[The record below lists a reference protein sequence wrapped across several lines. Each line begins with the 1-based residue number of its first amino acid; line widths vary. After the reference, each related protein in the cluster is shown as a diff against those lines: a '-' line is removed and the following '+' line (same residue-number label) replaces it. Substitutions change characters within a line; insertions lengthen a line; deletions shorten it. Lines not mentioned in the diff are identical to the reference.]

1 MIKEF
6 LLTSLFGS
14 LGRISSWVQKK
25 IYPIEQLRNDI
36 KIGIRCS
43 NPILFNHTQKIP
55 LASIYFEIINMSQY
69 LSLTLDRLVFE
80 LWLELQLK
88 SGPEFQPFL
97 RNNQVMKKEISVKR
111 IEEVYCEVE
120 LDDSQLRKLKQV
132 QKRGGQQTAT
142 IYLTAYFS
150 SRLYEVIIQEDLK
163 NIPYKIE
170 LPYLSQIFTVSR

>member
-6 LLTSLFGS
+6 LFNSIFGS
-14 LGRISSWVQKK
+14 LGRLSSGVQKK
-25 IYPIEQLRNDI
+25 IYPIEQLKKDI

-43 NPILFNHTQKIP
+43 NPISFNHTQKIP

-80 LWLELQLK
+80 LWLDLRLK

-97 RNNQVMKKEISVKR
+97 RNNQVRKKEISVKG

-132 QKRGGQQTAT
+132 QKREKQQTAT

-170 LPYLSQIFTVSR
+170 LPYHSQAFTVSR